1 MKYINY
7 PLITAFLIVVLSQV
21 GCLSTN
27 EMDTAEKLV
36 EMKDYRGAIE
46 AYQGVVEA
54 KPGTAKAREAQL
66 AIGEIYLERM
76 DQPAQGIMSYETI
89 IADAP
94 ESDEAAEAH
103 YRLGM
108 HYYQQK
114 EYDKAQTQFDTIVNQ
129 YAHLEISHNAQLM
142 LAKSYEEGQDFERAV
157 EVFDNF
163 ANRNP
168 QSTRATQALANKAR
182 IQRQFLKNENEA
194 KRTLQSMVKRYG
206 KLEGAESHI
215 EKAKEELTEL
225 NAEIPKPDDPK
236 QTQFGRA
243 LERQEA
249 RRERDRPRNVERSP
263 IVKKN
268 ITIADSGFGVSADE
282 VMRDFGGSVQ
292 IAGDEQGSFY
302 DAELMIA
309 GFLYGDEN
317 YLHAGALLF
326 DAIARA
332 EAEKAKLEPI
342 YYLRLSICYRKV
354 GMHKRAMEVLK
365 KAATRDSKVIDT
377 VRDTGKNQYTN
388 EEYEKALETFQ
399 SILGINRNKDPEI
412 YWLIGKTYNKLG
424 DYQKE
429 RDSFEQSVALN
440 PEDVDTLQS
449 LAEVLNYRLRD
460 RKTAGIFQDLAD
472 QKRDSFI
479 AMKTLGDVCDKYGQ
493 HNKAQI
499 KYKAAARNAKRL
511 LDKAES
517 PAEKQLLTHQYGH
530 GTILA
535 GISIYKQGREED
547 AQKQIDIF
555 LNEYPDHALVP
566 YANAEIALLKDEE
579 DQAINLFKEAI
590 DKDPVSDIPVIAL
603 GDLYVSKGYNDE
615 AILLWEG
622 YLEKNKYNADV
633 RRRLQP
639 LKRIDENAAENAQE
653 K

>member
-1 MKYINY
+1 M
-7 PLITAFLIVVLSQV
+7 IVVFSQV

-46 AYQGVVEA
+46 AYQDVVEA
-54 KPGTAKAREAQL
+54 KPGTATAREAQL
-66 AIGEIYLERM
+66 AIGKIYVKSM
-76 DQPAQGIMSYETI
+76 DQPAQGIIFYETI

-94 ESDEAAEAH
+94 ESDEASEAH

-108 HYYQQK
+108 HYYQSK
-114 EYDKAQTQFDTIVNQ
+114 EYDKAQTEFDTIVNQ
-129 YAHLEISHNAQLM
+129 FSHLEISHDAQLM
-142 LAKSYEEGQDFERAV
+142 LAQSYKDAQDYERAV
-157 EVFDNF
+157 EIFDNF

-168 QSTRATQALANKAR
+168 QSPRATQALANKAH
-182 IQRQFLKNENEA
+182 IQRQFLKNETEA

-215 EKAKEELTEL
+215 EKAKQELTEL

-243 LERQEA
+243 LARQEA

-268 ITIADSGFGVSADE
+268 IAIADSGFGISADE

-292 IAGDEQGSFY
+292 IAGDEQGSYY

-309 GFLYGDEN
+309 SFLYGDEN
-317 YLHAGALLF
+317 YLQAGALLF

-332 EAEKAKLEPI
+332 EAEKARLEPI
-342 YYLRLSICYRKV
+342 YYLRLSICYRKL
-354 GMHKRAMEVLK
+354 GMHQKALEVLK
-365 KAATRDSKVIDT
+365 KASTRDSKVIDT

-399 SILGINRNKDPEI
+399 SIIGINRNKDPEL

-449 LAEVLNYRLRD
+449 LAEVLNYRLKD

-479 AMKTLGDVCDKYGQ
+479 AMKTLGDVCEKYGQ
-493 HNKAQI
+493 YNKAQV

-517 PAEKQLLTHQYGH
+517 PAEKQLLTHQYGY

-535 GISIYKQGREED
+535 GLSIYKQGRDED

-555 LNEYPDHALVP
+555 LSAYPDHALVP
-566 YANAEIALLKDEE
+566 YANAEIALMKNEE
-579 DQAINLFKEAI
+579 DQAITLFKEAI

-603 GDLYVSKGYNDE
+603 GDFYVSKGYNDE

-622 YLEKNKYNADV
+622 YLEKNKYNSDV

-639 LKRIDENAAENAQE
+639 LKTTDETGEE
-653 K
+653 KTEEK

>member
-1 MKYINY
+1 MNYINY
-7 PLITAFLIVVLSQV
+7 FLITACLIVVFSQV

-54 KPGTAKAREAQL
+54 KPGTAIAREAQL

-94 ESDEAAEAH
+94 ESDDAAEAH

-108 HYYQQK
+108 HYYRQK

-129 YAHLEISHNAQLM
+129 YSHLEISHDAQLM
-142 LAKSYEEGQDFERAV
+142 LAQSYKDAQDYERAV
-157 EVFDNF
+157 EIFDNF

-168 QSTRATQALANKAR
+168 QSPRATQALANKAH
-182 IQRQFLKNENEA
+182 IQRQFLKNETDA

-215 EKAKEELTEL
+215 EKAKQELTEL

-236 QTQFGRA
+236 QSQFGRA
-243 LERQEA
+243 LARQEA

-268 ITIADSGFGVSADE
+268 IAIADSGFGITADE
-282 VMRDFGGSVQ
+282 VMRDFGGSIQ
-292 IAGDEQGSFY
+292 IAGDEQGSYY

-309 GFLYGDEN
+309 SFLYGDEN
-317 YLHAGALLF
+317 YLQAGALLF

-342 YYLRLSICYRKV
+342 YYLRLSICYRKL
-354 GMHKRAMEVLK
+354 GMHQKAVEVLK
-365 KAATRDSKVIDT
+365 KAASRDSKVIDT

-399 SILGINRNKDPEI
+399 SIIGLNRNKDPEI

-424 DYQKE
+424 DYEKE
-429 RDSFEQSVALN
+429 RDNFEQSVALN

-511 LDKAES
+511 LDKTES
-517 PAEKQLLTHQYGH
+517 PAEIRLLTHQYGY

-535 GISIYKQGREED
+535 GLSIYKQGRIED
-547 AQKQIDIF
+547 GQKQIDIF
-555 LNEYPDHALVP
+555 LSAYPDHALVP

-579 DQAINLFKEAI
+579 DQAISLFKEAI

-622 YLEKNKYNADV
+622 YLEKNKYNSDV

-639 LKRIDENAAENAQE
+639 LKGTEETIEEQTEE